1 MRLAG
6 TALIIFSCG
15 MMGLIVA
22 GSYGKRVY
30 NLRQLISFI
39 QILESEINFART
51 TLPEIIAIKKH
62 EYIGA
67 VGNFIGTLDTALNN
81 EKGEDFNKVWEQGVL
96 DLSEEGFPSQV
107 IDDMQE
113 LGGVLGVSDVSEQTK
128 YLKSSLIR
136 LEQALQEAK
145 EEQEKHTKLWQ
156 YMGFSAGLLIVLL
169 LF

>member
-1 MRLAG
+1 MRLIG
-6 TALIIFSCG
+6 TALIVFSCG

-39 QILESEINFART
+39 QILESEIHFART
-51 TLPEIIAIKKH
+51 TLPDIISIQKN
-62 EYIGA
+62 EYSGVIA
-67 VGNFIGTLDTALNN
+67 EFLRILDDALQN
-81 EKGEDFNKVWEQGVL
+81 EEGEEFSKVWAHGIINL
-96 DLSEEGFPSQV
+96 GEEGFPSQV
-107 IDDMQE
+107 LGDMQE
-113 LGGVLGVSDVSEQTK
+113 LGRVLGINDVSEQTK
-128 YLKSSLIR
+128 HIKKTLIR

-145 EEQEKHTKLWQ
+145 SEQEKHTRLWQ